1 MQASTSV
8 QSAGRTAPRP
18 SDRAPVT
25 PHLAARAR
33 FAVGALGLL
42 SIVAL
47 AALGKGLT
55 AAGCPLPLPLTTLL
69 LSAFAGEAASRVR
82 GSAGIDPPAEVPLAL
97 GMILLGAQVD
107 GDVVA
112 GIGLAGLGLLAVHW
126 GVVLG
131 LFHALGRVGVLPGRT
146 AGLLATGLCGC
157 GLSAVTAS
165 ARGDPRAPASA
176 RSLAVAASLLAGII
190 GFAAMPPLA
199 RLVGLDARQ
208 VARWAGLAMPT
219 TAEAVLVAAAHSP
232 EAFRLAGAWRFVV
245 NALQGVP
252 IVVYLA
258 QFAPAT
264 PEAGRGRLRRT
275 VGPVFARLPAFT
287 WGLAAFGALAL
298 SGAFAPAEKARLGRL
313 VSWAFL
319 TALAGVG
326 FRTRV
331 RPLLAAGPWALLAA
345 LLGWGLGA
353 AALLALVVWTGS
365 W

>member
-1 MQASTSV
+1 
-8 QSAGRTAPRP
+8 
-18 SDRAPVT
+18 
-25 PHLAARAR
+25 
-33 FAVGALGLL
+33 
-42 SIVAL
+42 
-47 AALGKGLT
+47 
-55 AAGCPLPLPLTTLL
+55 
-69 LSAFAGEAASRVR
+69 
-82 GSAGIDPPAEVPLAL
+82 
-97 GMILLGAQVD
+97 
-107 GDVVA
+107 
-112 GIGLAGLGLLAVHW
+112 
-126 GVVLG
+126 
-131 LFHALGRVGVLPGRT
+131 
-146 AGLLATGLCGC
+146 
-157 GLSAVTAS
+157 
-165 ARGDPRAPASA
+165 
-176 RSLAVAASLLAGII
+176 
-190 GFAAMPPLA
+190 MPPLA
-199 RLVGLDARQ
+199 PRGLDARQ
-208 VARWAGLAMPT
+208 VARWAGLAMLT
-219 TAEAVLVAAAHSP
+219 TAEAASSP
-232 EAFRLAGAWRFVV
+232 RRTRPSVSLAGAWRFVV

-275 VGPVFARLPAFT
+275 LGPVFARLPAFT

-326 FRTRV
+326 YRTRV